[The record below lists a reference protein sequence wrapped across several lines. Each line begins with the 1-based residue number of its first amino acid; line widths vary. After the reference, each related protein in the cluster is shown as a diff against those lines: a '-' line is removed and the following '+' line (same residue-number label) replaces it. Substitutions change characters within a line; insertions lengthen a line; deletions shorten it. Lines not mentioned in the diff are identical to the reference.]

1 MNKETSISDLAAAY
15 QSCDKLCLFT
25 GAGVSYTQ
33 DERFRAPEWRQLLR
47 EVLVD
52 LRHGISRKII
62 DSEFESIE
70 ANDPDLWAIADTI
83 KKRAADDEA
92 FLEALRRVVLK
103 ENESVDQY
111 GRLKRRNLEGAK
123 TLNAVVAFCSEIRE
137 IKKKPCFAINNRIEA
152 VLTAN
157 YDYFLEAAGTLK
169 HEADRFKPMT
179 RQRSRV
185 KGSTLP
191 VYHIHGYFP
200 FGKAKK
206 GEDRRAAE
214 VAERKR
220 TTVDLILDSDSY
232 DRAYQPGSWTAEIIK
247 RYLGSYTT
255 VFIGF
260 SFKDAHF
267 LEAVQDISSE
277 GNQRT
282 HFALLRRGDVASSK
296 LVGTLRKAGIQ
307 PVIYED
313 HCQVPSLLALVY
325 ESALPKEG
333 VLVPRMGRE
342 PYRFKP
348 NEIWNMLWED
358 KKWIDRTVLSS

>member
-1 MNKETSISDLAAAY
+1 LNKETSISDVAAAY
-15 QSCDKLCLFT
+15 QARDKVCLFT

-33 DERFRAPEWRQLLR
+33 DERFRAPGWRQLLR

-52 LRHGISRKII
+52 LRSGISRETI

-70 ANDPDLWAIADTI
+70 ANDPDLWAIATTI
-83 KKRAADDEA
+83 KKQAADEDA

-123 TLNAVVAFCSEIRE
+123 TLNAVVAFCSEINE
-137 IKKKPCFAINNRIEA
+137 IQKRPCFAINRRIAA

-179 RQRSRV
+179 RPWSRV
-185 KGSTLP
+185 KGSALP
-191 VYHIHGYFP
+191 IYHIHGYLP

-206 GEDRRAAE
+206 GEDRSTAE

-220 TTVDLILDSDSY
+220 TAVDLVLDNESY
-232 DRAYQPGSWTAEIIK
+232 DRAYQPGSWTVEIIR

-267 LEAVQDISSE
+267 LEAAQEISSE
-277 GNQRT
+277 GNQQT
-282 HFALLRRGDVASSK
+282 HFALLKRGDAPSTK
-296 LVGTLRKAGIQ
+296 LVGTLSKAGIQ
-307 PVIYED
+307 PVFYED
-313 HCQVPSLLALVY
+313 HCQVPSLLAQVY
-325 ESALPKEG
+325 ESALPREG
-333 VLVPRMGRE
+333 VLVPRTGRE
-342 PYRFKP
+342 PRRFKP
-348 NEIWNMLWED
+348 SEIWDLLWQD
-358 KKWIDRTVLSS
+358 KRWIDSTV